1 MKTERST
8 SWHLCTAPRK
18 PLVVCGGVGAH
29 TKSELPQAGFPESG
43 EVFAKAFEHGAHQR
57 DTDHSGTRVVR
68 RSRAETRERETERRA
83 PTRDG
88 ALGGRGRYKP
98 ISSVYTCVHRI
109 VWDMDHIVG
118 VSHTPGTALPS
129 RPRPAALSAENSLTD
144 SRLAEVQYCL
154 KLCEGEIY
162 IEWQCVMRA
171 CLVT

>member
-1 MKTERST
+1 MKTSAPLPGICAPLRENLWWCVVVLVRTPNPNYLRQASQNLGKYLRKHLST
-8 SWHLCTAPRK
+8 VHIRETPITVGRGSFGDRAPRR
-18 PLVVCGGVGAH
+18 
-29 TKSELPQAGFPESG
+29 ES
-43 EVFAKAFEHGAHQR
+43 
-57 DTDHSGTRVVR
+57 
-68 RSRAETRERETERRA
+68 ETERRA